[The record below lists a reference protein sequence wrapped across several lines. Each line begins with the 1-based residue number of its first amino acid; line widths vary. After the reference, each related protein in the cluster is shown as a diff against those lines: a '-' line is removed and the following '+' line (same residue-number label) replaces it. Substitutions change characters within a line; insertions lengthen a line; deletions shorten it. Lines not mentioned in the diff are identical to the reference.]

1 MQPKVI
7 RIDGVIGT
15 GEGEV
20 SAAMVRSQLPASGTD
35 PIEVK
40 IHSEGGNVFE
50 GFAIHDA
57 FAAYTGPKSLS
68 IESSAFSIA
77 SFIAMA
83 FDDVSISPNGYM
95 MLHNPYA
102 GVEGDDEDLAKS
114 SMLLAQL
121 KTSMVKAYADRSG
134 KTEDEIRA
142 ILKEETY
149 LNAEQ
154 SVAMGFAT
162 RITGQSVLGRP
173 FAKLERLPHGVVA
186 ALFGAGSGGNQEP
199 PTKGKPMSDSTPV
212 AATLQ
217 EIKAAFPKAKSDFIV
232 KCLERSMPMASVAS
246 AAVEEMMAEN
256 ESLRAQIKAMEEEM
270 AKAKAELPS
279 EEEDPAAME
288 HEDEEEPAE
297 AKAVARGGVKPIA
310 KAKTSGPSARVRWDN
325 AVDSCLAKCNGNK
338 VKAVAMANRINPGL
352 RQAYLDEVNS

>member
-1 MQPKVI
+1 MQPRVI

-20 SAAMVRSQLPASGTD
+20 SAAMVRSQLPAHGNE

-57 FAAYTGPKSLS
+57 LASYAGPKSLS

-102 GVEGDDEDLAKS
+102 GVEGDDEELAKS
-114 SMLLAQL
+114 SMMLAQL
-121 KTSMVKAYADRSG
+121 KSSMIKAYATRSG
-134 KTEDEIRA
+134 KSEDEIRA
-142 ILKEETY
+142 ILKDETY

-173 FAKLERLPHGVVA
+173 FAKLKNMPHGVVA
-186 ALFGAGSGGNQEP
+186 ALFGAGSGGENRETTQESL
-199 PTKGKPMSDSTPV
+199 MSESETV
-212 AATLQ
+212 AATVE
-217 EIKAAFPKAKSDFIV
+217 EIEAAFPKAKADFILSCV
-232 KCLERSMPMASVAS
+232 KQKLPMASVATV
-246 AAVEEMMAEN
+246 AVKEMMAEN
-256 ESLRAQIKAMEEEM
+256 EALLAKVAAMEEEM
-270 AKAKAELPS
+270 SKAKAMDDDEEVEAKAKAE
-279 EEEDPAAME
+279 D
-288 HEDEEEPAE
+288 DEEVE
-297 AKAVARGGVKPIA
+297 AKASGVKAIA

-338 VKAVAMANRINPGL
+338 VKAVAMANRSNPGL
-352 RQAYLDEVNS
+352 RQAFLDEVNS

>member
-7 RIDGVIGT
+7 RIDGPIGT
-15 GEGEV
+15 GKGEV
-20 SAAMVRSQLPASGTD
+20 SAAMVRDQLPTSGTD
-35 PIEVK
+35 PIDVR

-57 FAAYTGPKSLS
+57 FAAYEGPKSLS

-77 SFIAMA
+77 SFIAVA

-154 SVAMGFAT
+154 SVAMGFAK

-173 FAKLERLPHGVVA
+173 FARLSKMPHGVVA
-186 ALFGAGSGGNQEP
+186 ALFGAGSGGENRETTQE
-199 PTKGKPMSDSTPV
+199 KSMSDSQPV
-212 AATLQ
+212 AASVE
-217 EIKAAFPKAKSDFIV
+217 EIEAAFPKAKADFILSCV
-232 KCLERSMPMASVAS
+232 KQKLPMASVATV
-246 AAVEEMMAEN
+246 AVKEMMAEN
-256 ESLRAQIKAMEEEM
+256 EALLAKVAAMEEEM
-270 AKAKAELPS
+270 SKAKASAMETEPEEEDEPEASAPAARSGVQPVAKAKSGQP
-279 EEEDPAAME
+279 
-288 HEDEEEPAE
+288 
-297 AKAVARGGVKPIA
+297 VA
-310 KAKTSGPSARVRWDN
+310 SVRWPE
-325 AVDSCLAKCNGNK
+325 AVNECLPKCRGNR
-338 VKAVAMANRINPGL
+338 VKAVAMANRVNPGL
-352 RQAYLDEVNS
+352 REAYLAEVNS

>member
-15 GEGEV
+15 GESEV
-20 SAAMVRSQLPASGTD
+20 SAAMVRAQLPANGID
-35 PIEVK
+35 PIDVR

-57 FAAYTGPKSLS
+57 FAAYQGPKSLS

-77 SFIAMA
+77 SFIAVA

-102 GVEGDDEDLAKS
+102 GVEGDDEELAKS
-114 SMLLAQL
+114 SMMLAQL
-121 KTSMVKAYADRSG
+121 KTSMVQAYASRSG
-134 KTEDEIRA
+134 KSEDEIRA
-142 ILKEETY
+142 ILKNETY

-173 FAKLERLPHGVVA
+173 FAKIKNMPHGVVA

-199 PTKGKPMSDSTPV
+199 PTKVKPMSDSQPV

-217 EIKAAFPKAKSDFIV
+217 EIKAAFPKAKSDFVV
-232 KCLERSMPMASVAS
+232 KCLEKSMPMASVAS

-256 ESLRAQIKAMEEEM
+256 EGLRAQIKAMEDEM
-270 AKAKAELPS
+270 AKAKAELPT
-279 EEEDPAAME
+279 EEEPAAME
-288 HEDEEEPAE
+288 GEEEEKVVE

-310 KAKTSGPSARVRWDN
+310 KAKTSGPSARVRWSSAID
-325 AVDSCLAKCNGNK
+325 AKVSAGIPRAKAILAIEKEQPELRT
-338 VKAVAMANRINPGL
+338 AMLA
-352 RQAYLDEVNS
+352 EVNAR

>member
-7 RIDGVIGT
+7 RIDGPIGT
-15 GEGEV
+15 GPGEV
-20 SAAMVRSQLPASGTD
+20 SAAMIRDQLPTNGTD
-35 PIEVK
+35 SIDVR

-57 FAAYTGPKSLS
+57 FAAYSGPKSLS

-77 SFIAMA
+77 SFIAVA

-102 GVEGDDEDLAKS
+102 GVEGDDEELAKS

-186 ALFGAGSGGNQEP
+186 ALFGAGSGGENRETTQE
-199 PTKGKPMSDSTPV
+199 KSMSDSQSV
-212 AATLQ
+212 AATVE
-217 EIKAAFPKAKSDFIV
+217 EIEAAFPRAKAEFVLSCV
-232 KCLERSMPMASVAS
+232 KQKLPMASVATV
-246 AAVEEMMAEN
+246 AVKEMMAEN
-256 ESLRAQIKAMEEEM
+256 EALLAKVAAMEEEM
-270 AKAKAELPS
+270 AKAKAEA
-279 EEEDPAAME
+279 PAAME
-288 HEDEEEPAE
+288 GEDEEETAE
-297 AKAVARGGVKPIA
+297 AKAGPVAKSRGVKPVA
-310 KAKTSGPSARVRWDN
+310 KAKTGGPSASVRWD
-325 AVDSCLAKCNGNK
+325 AAIEACLPKCKGNK
-338 VKAVAMANRINPGL
+338 MRAVAMANKQNPGL
-352 RQAYLDEVNS
+352 RQAYLAEVNG